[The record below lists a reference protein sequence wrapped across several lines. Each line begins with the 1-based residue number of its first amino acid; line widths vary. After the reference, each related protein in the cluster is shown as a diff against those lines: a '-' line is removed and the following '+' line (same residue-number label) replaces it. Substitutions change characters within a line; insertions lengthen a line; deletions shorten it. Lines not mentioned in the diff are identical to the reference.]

1 MCTIAMLPGP
11 PGYLLLAGNRDE
23 MRERPGAL
31 PPSLHTLA
39 DGTSQAIYP
48 VDAKAGGTWIGVN
61 RAGIAMTLLNNY
73 QAGSIF
79 DTRGAPR
86 SRGLIIPE
94 LLQHDSLE
102 DIETAL
108 RTSWLPHASAT
119 FPFMLIAAGA
129 QNPHEALHAS
139 WNGEHLEVERRA
151 LPLHSISSGFD
162 LEGVTASRRRALE
175 PLLEFDWTREQGG
188 PAHVTHA
195 FAQGH
200 PHPNAY
206 SVAMARDDAHTVSH
220 TRIVITPELTRVTYF
235 DGLPVSSTPLTEVAM
250 THLNPHD
257 DSCI

>member
-11 PGYLLLAGNRDE
+11 SGYLLLAGNRDE
-23 MRERPGAL
+23 MRERPAAL

-73 QAGSIF
+73 QAGAIF
-79 DTRGAPR
+79 DTHGAPR

-94 LLQHDSLE
+94 LLQHASLE
-102 DIETAL
+102 DINEAL
-108 RTSWLPHASAT
+108 RTSWFPHASAT
-119 FPFMLIAAGA
+119 FPFILIAAGA

-139 WNGEHLEVERRA
+139 WNGEHLDVDRRA

-162 LEGVTASRRRALE
+162 LEGVTASRNKALE
-175 PLLEFDWTREQGG
+175 PLLDLDWTKREGG
-188 PAHVTHA
+188 PERVTNI

-200 PHPNAY
+200 PHSDAY
-206 SVAMARDDAHTVSH
+206 SVAMARSDAHTVSH
-220 TRIVITPELTRVTYF
+220 TRIVITPALTRVTYF
-235 DGLPVSSTPLTEVAM
+235 DGIPVSSTPHTELTM
-250 THLNPHD
+250 THLNRGEA
-257 DSCI
+257 SGI